1 MTAKVSASR
10 QARRERSPR
19 VGRRVD
25 GGSPPPDRLA
35 GPDDHRRPAGTLADI
50 VPTAVLAFDF
60 DPLLHLGDGAV
71 RWETVAIA
79 GAVFVAIVLA
89 GVGARRRGLRVD
101 DLLFVVLGIV
111 PGAVVGG
118 RLGYVLLHPAFFGTV
133 PSRILDPGVGSLEL
147 TLAVVGGA
155 LTGALVALLLDGRP
169 GTWLQLAALPT
180 LVLLGLGKLATVLGG
195 TGQGLA
201 TTGEPATAYLGA
213 GPWGSLG
220 PSIPS
225 IPSQALE
232 AGATLIVLILVAAGS
247 LIPIL
252 RRPDG
257 RLFLVA
263 LAGWAIARAG
273 VASTWRD
280 PVVAGPFR
288 AEQVI
293 DAFVAIASVVLAI
306 VLVVVDRRPVEDGD
320 GLEVPDGGVPNAA
333 PEPSSP
339 D

>member
-1 MTAKVSASR
+1 M
-10 QARRERSPR
+10 
-19 VGRRVD
+19 
-25 GGSPPPDRLA
+25 
-35 GPDDHRRPAGTLADI
+35 
-50 VPTAVLAFDF
+50 PTAVLAFDF

-79 GAVFVAIVLA
+79 GAVFAAIVLA
-89 GVGARRRGLRVD
+89 GIGARRRGLRVD
-101 DLLFVVLGIV
+101 DLLFVVLGVV

-118 RLGYVLLHPAFFGTV
+118 RLGYVLLHPGFFQAV

-169 GTWLQLAALPT
+169 GSWLQLGALPT
-180 LVLLGLGKLATVLGG
+180 LVVLGLGKLATVLGG

-220 PSIPS
+220 PAIPS

-232 AGATLIVLILVAAGS
+232 AGATVLVLVLVGALS

-257 RLFLVA
+257 RLFLLA
-263 LAGWAIARAG
+263 LAGWSVARAV

-280 PVVAGPFR
+280 PVVAGPLR

-293 DAFVAIASVVLAI
+293 AALVAIGSLALAI
-306 VLVVVDRRPVEDGD
+306 LLLAVNRGPLGGEDRLDAPDATP
-320 GLEVPDGGVPNAA
+320 EVAA
-333 PEPSSP
+333 DRSNPA
-339 D
+339 

>member
-1 MTAKVSASR
+1 M
-10 QARRERSPR
+10 
-19 VGRRVD
+19 
-25 GGSPPPDRLA
+25 
-35 GPDDHRRPAGTLADI
+35 
-50 VPTAVLAFDF
+50 PTAVLAFDF

-89 GVGARRRGLRVD
+89 GIGARRRGLRVD
-101 DLLFVVLGIV
+101 DLLFVVLGVV

-118 RLGYVLLHPAFFGTV
+118 RLGYVLLHPGFFQAV

-147 TLAVVGGA
+147 TLGVVGGA

-169 GTWLQLAALPT
+169 GSWLQLAALPT
-180 LVLLGLGKLATVLGG
+180 LVVLGLGKLATVLGG

-232 AGATLIVLILVAAGS
+232 AGATVVILIGVAGLS
-247 LIPIL
+247 LIPAL
-252 RRPDG
+252 RRSDG
-257 RLFLVA
+257 RLFLVG
-263 LAGWAIARAG
+263 LAGWSVARAV

-280 PVVAGPFR
+280 PVVAGPLR

-293 DAFVAIASVVLAI
+293 DALVALGSLALAI
-306 VLVVVDRRPVEDGD
+306 LLGVVNRGREGDEDRHVAPDDAPPDAAADRSNPV
-320 GLEVPDGGVPNAA
+320 
-333 PEPSSP
+333 
-339 D
+339 

>member
-1 MTAKVSASR
+1 
-10 QARRERSPR
+10 
-19 VGRRVD
+19 
-25 GGSPPPDRLA
+25 
-35 GPDDHRRPAGTLADI
+35 

-79 GAVFVAIVLA
+79 VVIFASIALA
-89 GVGARRRGLRVD
+89 GVAAVRSGLRVD
-101 DLLFVVLGIV
+101 DLLFVILGIV

-118 RLGYVLLHPAFFGTV
+118 RIGYVLLHPAFFTAEPG
-133 PSRILDPGVGSLEL
+133 RILDPGVGSLEL

-155 LTGALVALLLDGRP
+155 ATGCLVALLLDGRP
-169 GTWLQLAALPT
+169 GPWLRIATFPT
-180 LVLLGLGKLATVLGG
+180 LIALGAGKLATVLGG
-195 TGQGLA
+195 TGQGVP

-220 PSIPS
+220 PAIPS
-225 IPSQALE
+225 VPAQALE
-232 AGATLIVLILVAAGS
+232 GLATIAVVFAIALAS
-247 LIPIL
+247 LLPVL

-263 LAGWAIARAG
+263 LAAWAVGRAI

-280 PVVAGPFR
+280 PLVAGPLR

-293 DAFVAIASVVLAI
+293 D
-306 VLVVVDRRPVEDGD
+306 LVVAVGALAVAAILIAVRGGPAAGEPAW
-320 GLEVPDGGVPNAA
+320 PDPATA
-333 PEPSSP
+333 EERSRF
-339 D
+339 